1 MTKPAPKQQA
11 YGGLRLNTSDKIL
24 GYVDK
29 QVRKELFESIKTAD
43 IPLLTNFLDQFN
55 KCLSRQDQIN
65 FSDTEKGDGNTILHS
80 AVLMDFEEK
89 RELIRLGGVH
99 VDQDGTGG
107 QDERITVDLKTI
119 KKALSKESG
128 KSAKIKA

>member
-55 KCLSRQDQIN
+55 KCLSR
-65 FSDTEKGDGNTILHS
+65 
-80 AVLMDFEEK
+80 
-89 RELIRLGGVH
+89 
-99 VDQDGTGG
+99 
-107 QDERITVDLKTI
+107 
-119 KKALSKESG
+119 
-128 KSAKIKA
+128 